1 MNQEFESWSNYF
13 KTETF
18 KKRLDFLSK
27 KCQNK
32 KVIFYCN
39 GIFFEAFQHVYNL
52 KDFFNIIGFSDIKY
66 ETDENS
72 DNLNLAPSRLKNID
86 FDYLIVTSPNPNL
99 IKKYL
104 IENKVVYKSKILSL
118 IDTKPKKDF
127 VTIKNFY
134 KESKNLLKTLKY
146 ACFCSSEELEVKTN
160 YAKVLKKIKHKQKI
174 KIAIV
179 CEENS
184 KWGYQ
189 FVYEELKKDS
199 RFKILPIIL
208 YPIITKNRIEYTQE
222 ENKKFFD
229 KLGIDSIDGYDYE
242 NKRNRDLKDFEP
254 DIVFYQQPWYLQG
267 NNHPIAVSEF
277 ALTIMIPY
285 GFTTLSEKE
294 WGSDSVKK
302 VYSNLW
308 KFFSESKYHN
318 KFYEKAAKMK
328 GKDILLATGTPK
340 LDYYFEPTQNVVW
353 KGKNIKSKIIWAPH
367 HSLGKEGLRMS
378 TFKDKYEYFLNLAKT
393 HPDYSFIVK
402 PHPALKNACTTSG
415 FMSEKVYNEYINE
428 WNSLP
433 NAYVYDKGGYFDIF
447 KTSDLLITDCS
458 SFLAEYFPTEN
469 PIIFLN
475 RPDRAKFDS
484 FGEKLRKGFYECN
497 SIQELDT
504 TLNKLLET
512 KQDYLKFNRL
522 KLKKRLFN
530 QTMAT
535 KNLIT
540 LLKKEF
546 SKD

>member
-18 KKRLDFLSK
+18 KKRLDFLRK

-32 KVIFYCN
+32 KVVFYCK
-39 GIFFEAFQHVYNL
+39 GIFFEAFQYVYNL
-52 KDFFNIIGFSDIKY
+52 KDFFNIIGFSDIKFK
-66 ETDENS
+66 TDENIET
-72 DNLNLAPSRLKNID
+72 LNIAPSRLKNID
-86 FDYLIVTSPNPNL
+86 FDYLIITSPNPDL

-104 IENKVVYKSKILSL
+104 IENKVVHKSKILPL

-127 VTIKNFY
+127 VAIKNFY
-134 KESKNLLKTLKY
+134 KELKNLLKTIKY

-160 YAKVLKKIKHKQKI
+160 YEKVLKKIKHKQKI

-189 FVYEELKKDS
+189 YVYEELKKDS
-199 RFKILPIIL
+199 RFEILPIIL

-229 KLGIDSIDGYDYE
+229 ELGIESIDGYDYE

-340 LDYYFEPTQNVVW
+340 LDSYFELPKDVVW
-353 KGKNIKSKIIWAPH
+353 KGENIKSKIIWAPH
-367 HSLGKEGLRMS
+367 HSLGKDGLRMS
-378 TFKDKYEYFLNLAKT
+378 TFKDNYEYFLNLAKT
-393 HPDYSFIVK
+393 HPEYSFIVK
-402 PHPALKNACTTSG
+402 PHPALKNACVTTG
-415 FMSEKVYNEYINE
+415 FMCEEDYDKYIYE
-428 WNSLP
+428 WNNLP
-433 NAYVYDKGGYFDIF
+433 NAYVYNKGAFFDIF

-458 SFLAEYFPTEN
+458 SFFAEYFPTEK

-497 SIQELDT
+497 SIQELENV
-504 TLNKLLET
+504 LIKLIDE
-512 KQDYLKFNRL
+512 KQDGLKLCRMRL
-522 KLKKRLFN
+522 KKKLFN
-530 QTMAT
+530 QAKAT
-535 KNLIT
+535 EKIVIW
-540 LLKKEF
+540 LKKAI